1 MDGGFCSEP
10 HFYFS
15 EKCWAFPGG
24 LWLKL
29 CLPVQG
35 TRVRSLVQSSPRA
48 VGQPSTLLLMKPRH
62 SRARAVP
69 QEKPPQSE
77 PRAARLGSSPRSPQL
92 ERARVGSGRDSVQ
105 PEVIMNM
112 FLKMHRH
119 IIHLQVLGLA
129 SSERFGKK
137 DDFGGFCSV
146 FFHLCNIGNLRVALG
161 DVLFGEGECLFTPGG
176 SPGGAGGKE
185 RFWSCRRHER
195 CGLHPW
201 VGEIPWRRAWQPTP
215 GFLPGESHGQRSL
228 VGCSPWGRTESDMTA
243 IEHASHALSP
253 VFLNRSHVCVPNSI
267 HY

>member
-1 MDGGFCSEP
+1 MDGDFWSEP

-24 LWLKL
+24 LVAKN
-29 CLPVQG
+29 LPASAGDAGSVPG
-35 TRVRSLVQSSPRA
+35 PE
-48 VGQPSTLLLMKPRH
+48 QPACRGAAKHTTAAE
-62 SRARAVP
+62 ARAVP

-77 PRAARLGSSPRSPQL
+77 PRAAQLGSSPRSPQL
-92 ERARVGSGRDSVQ
+92 ERARVGSGGDSVQ
-105 PEVIMNM
+105 PEVIVNV

-137 DDFGGFCSV
+137 DDFGSFCSV

-161 DVLFGEGECLFTPGG
+161 NVLSGEGECLPPGG
-176 SPGGAGGKE
+176 FPGGAGSE
-185 RFWSCRRHER
+185 EPFSSCTRHER

-201 VGEIPWRRAWQPTP
+201 VGKTPWRRAWQPTP
-215 GFLPGESHGQRSL
+215 VFLPGESHGQRSL
-228 VGCSPWGRTESDMTA
+228 EGCSPRGRKESDMTA
-243 IEHASHALSP
+243 IEHASHAVSP
-253 VFLNRSHVCVPNSI
+253 VFLNHSHVCVPNSI